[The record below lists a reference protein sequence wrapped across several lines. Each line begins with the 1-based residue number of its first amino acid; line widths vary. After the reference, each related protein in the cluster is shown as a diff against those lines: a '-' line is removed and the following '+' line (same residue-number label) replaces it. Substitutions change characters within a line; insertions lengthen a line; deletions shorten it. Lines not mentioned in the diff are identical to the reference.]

1 MFSIGTEGRRHRLP
15 IKTNGIVI
23 GLPALMQ
30 FLYSLPRSNI
40 DFQWAFRQTRSC
52 ILSMTSRKKPMFG
65 RSGVTYL
72 AREREIIAGRARTG
86 KTYRHFLTSLMT
98 TGILVVLLA
107 GAIVIRLAA

>member
-23 GLPALMQ
+23 GLHALMQ

-40 DFQWAFRQTRSC
+40 DFLWAFRQTRSC

-72 AREREIIAGRARTG
+72 AREREIIAHTRSRKA
-86 KTYRHFLTSLMT
+86 YRRFLTSLMT